1 MTVLKTLSDAEIEH
15 GFSAVQ
21 IILLMEIAK
30 AQDIYSYPLPEE
42 ETITDEEYIRAM
54 QDLLARSFVEN
65 TGGTG
70 LAAFRLTAKA
80 TDLFAPMFRSAR
92 VLEVMSAWEGTIPAL
107 IYRGEGPVCT
117 LTRWDSE
124 SGYIG
129 VSRLDGPRLGEWMEE
144 SGFLP
149 GHPFADIREA
159 ENILKYDEQ
168 TRGNRDRVLADF
180 IVHPEAPPSLWAL
193 QENVRCAVR
202 SLAVSTGS
210 FGLYVFLE
218 TDTESWIITNAET
231 GSTDM
236 DGMEN
241 APDSDVLRGLRM
253 LPDSIEYRENIWR
266 KLL

>member
-42 ETITDEEYIRAM
+42 ETITDEQYIRAM
-54 QDLLARSFVEN
+54 QDLLARDFVEN
-65 TGGTG
+65 TGGSG
-70 LAAFRLTAKA
+70 LGAFRLTPKA
-80 TDLFAPMFRSAR
+80 TDLFAPMLHPAR

-117 LTRWDSE
+117 LTRWDSA

-129 VSRLDGPRLGEWMEE
+129 VSRLDGTRLGEWMEE

-149 GHPFADIREA
+149 GQPFADIREA

-168 TRGNRDRVLADF
+168 TKENRSRVLADL

-202 SLAVSTGS
+202 SLAVSTGRRE
-210 FGLYVFLE
+210 LYVFLE

-231 GSTDM
+231 GSTGM